1 METLRLWLESSHLPL
16 LSAFILGLMTAIS
29 PCPLA
34 TNISATAYIA
44 RSFSHPRQ
52 VLLSGFVYT
61 LGRAFSY
68 TAIGWAIYFGA
79 SKFHIAKAFQS
90 NGERYLGFVLI
101 ILGLIMLGV
110 IKLNFFSGSDIQER
124 LSDKLKDK
132 GYIGAFLLGSLFA
145 MAFCPYSGALFF
157 SMLMPMTL
165 SEAGGLSF
173 PLIFAVGTGLPVL
186 LFTYLIA
193 FSIGKVGQYFKA
205 MQQIEKVMRYATGAV
220 FIVTGLY
227 YVWIF
232 FGKYF

>member
-1 METLRLWLESSHLPL
+1 METLRIWLESSHLPL

-44 RSFSHPRQ
+44 RSFSKPQQ
-52 VLLSGFVYT
+52 VLFSGLVYT

-68 TAIGWAIYFGA
+68 TLIGWAIYFGA
-79 SKFHIAKAFQS
+79 SKFHIAKTFQS
-90 NGERYLGFVLI
+90 NGERYLGFILI
-101 ILGLIMLGV
+101 LLGLIMLGI
-110 IKLNFFSGSDIQER
+110 IKLDFLTGSSIQEQ
-124 LSDKLKDK
+124 LSEKLKDK
-132 GYIGAFLLGSLFA
+132 GNIGTFLLGALFA

-157 SMLMPMTL
+157 SMLIPMTL
-165 SEAGGLSF
+165 SEAGGLLF
-173 PLIFAVGTGLPVL
+173 PLIFALGTGLPVL

-193 FSIGKVGQYFKA
+193 FSIGKVGQYFKV
-205 MQQIEKVMRYATGAV
+205 MQQIEKVMRYATSIV
-220 FIVTGLY
+220 FILTGIY

>member
-1 METLRLWLESSHLPL
+1 METLRIWLESSHLPL

-44 RSFSHPRQ
+44 RSFSKPQQ
-52 VLLSGFVYT
+52 VLFSGLVYT

-68 TAIGWAIYFGA
+68 TLIGWAIYFGA
-79 SKFHIAKAFQS
+79 SKFHIAKTFQS
-90 NGERYLGFVLI
+90 NGERYLGFILI
-101 ILGLIMLGV
+101 LLGLIMLGI
-110 IKLNFFSGSDIQER
+110 IKLNFLTGSSIQER
-124 LSDKLKDK
+124 LSEKLKDK
-132 GYIGAFLLGSLFA
+132 GNIGTFLLGALFA

-157 SMLMPMTL
+157 SMLIPMTL
-165 SEAGGLSF
+165 SEAGGLLF
-173 PLIFAVGTGLPVL
+173 PLIFALGTGLPVL

-193 FSIGKVGQYFKA
+193 FSIGKVGQYFKV
-205 MQQIEKVMRYATGAV
+205 MQQIEKVMRYATSIV
-220 FIVTGLY
+220 FILTGIY